1 MPDASPIG
9 LAWKVAVDVIPNRS
23 SGDTPPPPSEL
34 EEESKDPRL
43 GKDPQT
49 SKDKKGF
56 GCG

>member
-9 LAWKVAVDVIPNRS
+9 LAWKVAVDTIPNRKD
-23 SGDTPPPPSEL
+23 DTLSPEQM

-43 GKDPQT
+43 GKDPQMF
-49 SKDKKGF
+49 KDKKGF